1 MREEGGLD
9 TDKGDQL
16 QQFSSSSRRQT
27 QLQVAIRYRTDK
39 VWVGVDGKQISV
51 KFTKNKIYGTSISS
65 ETLE

>member
-16 QQFSSSSRRQT
+16 QRFSSRRQT